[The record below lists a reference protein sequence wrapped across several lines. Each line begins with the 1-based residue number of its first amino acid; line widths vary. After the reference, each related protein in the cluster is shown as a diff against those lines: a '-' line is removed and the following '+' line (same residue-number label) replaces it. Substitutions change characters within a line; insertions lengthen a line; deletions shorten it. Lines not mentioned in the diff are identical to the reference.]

1 MTARMAMTAEQFD
14 ALPEEEIRNW
24 ELLDGELI
32 EVPSAT
38 PLHNRILMR
47 LSRKLDEY
55 AERMHLGAVL
65 PETDLAV
72 GKDSR
77 LRPDFGFFSAKT
89 WSTVDLTKVSVVQT
103 PDIAIEII
111 SPSETIA
118 TMQRKVEAY
127 LKWGVHEVWLIPEIN
142 TLFIHTLAGAQRLS
156 EGAYP
161 YIPGWQLQ
169 VGEIFETSKPATAP
183 QASQN
188 TSAQSLPLPAG
199 STSDSPS
206 SPAPDRSTRLPP
218 PP

>member
-1 MTARMAMTAEQFD
+1 MTAEQFD

-32 EVPSAT
+32 EVPSAR
-38 PLHNRILMR
+38 PLHNRILVR
-47 LSRKLDEY
+47 LAVTLETHARSR
-55 AERMHLGAVL
+55 RLGAVL

-72 GKDSR
+72 RKDSR
-77 LRPDFGFFSAKT
+77 LRPDLGFFSAKT
-89 WSTVDLTKVSVVQT
+89 WATVDLTKVPVVQT

-169 VGEIFETSKPATAP
+169 VAEIFE
-183 QASQN
+183 N
-188 TSAQSLPLPAG
+188 L
-199 STSDSPS
+199 
-206 SPAPDRSTRLPP
+206 
-218 PP
+218 